1 MVTLNELEKQYVD
14 THKKSQKLYEQALEV
29 LPGGVSHDSRFRKPF
44 PIYARNA
51 AGSKKWDVDGNEYVD
66 LVMGHGALLFG
77 YGEEKVVE
85 RLSEQIKE
93 ATHIGACSEYEIEWA
108 KLIQQLIPSARNGL
122 VRGTSCGTEAVA
134 MGIRLSRAYTDK
146 NRIIIHLGAYHGK
159 IDTTIIARSGPP
171 IKTYNVKGIPEGVMK
186 DVAIVPFNNLQA
198 VRKELQAGD
207 VACILLHSNALYEKE
222 YVKGLREL
230 STEYDAVF
238 FMDEVVSGCR
248 YSAGGAQEYYGV
260 TPDLTALGKIIGG
273 GVPVGAICGNK
284 DIMDY
289 YSFKDENWNKY
300 MRISVGGTWNCQPI
314 SIIGGIE
321 MMKKINTEKDR
332 IYPKIRET
340 SKKLCKSF
348 NEQAEDLGVSAYA
361 YGLPVD
367 NPTTFSINLFNKM
380 IPEEKKYLWKTGPRT
395 FDEYKEKS
403 SYRAESK
410 SNQINYLSMIN
421 DGIFSYGGLG
431 GSISTAHTNQ
441 DADKILKATENSLR
455 ILKENK
461 LIGGKHT

>member
-85 RLSEQIKE
+85 RLSEQVKE

-134 MGIRLSRAYTDK
+134 MGIRLSRAYTSK

-159 IDTTIIARSGPP
+159 IDATIIARSGPP

-186 DVAIVPFNNLQA
+186 DVAIVPFNNLPA

-207 VACILLHSNALYEKE
+207 VACILLHSNALYEEE

-230 STEYDAVF
+230 STDYDAVF
-238 FMDEVVSGCR
+238 FMDEVVSGFR

-300 MRISVGGTWNCQPI
+300 MRISVGGTWNCQPV
-314 SIIGGIE
+314 SVVGGIE

-332 IYPKIRET
+332 IYPKIRTT
-340 SKKLCKSF
+340 SKKLCQSF
-348 NEQAEDLGVSAYA
+348 NEQAEDLGVSVYA
-361 YGLPVD
+361 NGLPVD
-367 NPTTFSINLFNKM
+367 NPTTFSINLFNKT
-380 IPEEKKYLWKTGPRT
+380 IPEEKMNLWKTGPKN

-410 SNQINYLSMIN
+410 ANQINYLSMIN

-441 DADKILKATENSLR
+441 DIDKILKATENSLR
-455 ILKENK
+455 ILKENR
-461 LIGGKHT
+461 LIGREHT